1 MFRDVKEK
9 VSQKVFL
16 PNEMND
22 DHIFHLEHNA
32 DQLPDLT
39 KSEDIFNVLALC
51 MYCILS
57 NVLDS
62 RTYSFP
68 DQSPQELDILL
79 QQRMQYDYNAL
90 SPVDRRT
97 FSYYRGLAVNLISW
111 ISCHYLGL
119 DSEGDG
125 DNMESIEDLA
135 LVYLKRLAS
144 GLLNYKVCLTR
155 VQQLGR
161 PNCTIADVRRQL
173 DLLFENP
180 ILGLQKSFLSAAD
193 IGTAKEFGLGFSPDR
208 YSFAENPDPLN
219 FEGK

>member
-1 MFRDVKEK
+1 MGDSIMSGPEKPEARILLFRMLQYLYKFYVQGCDRKSESK
-9 VSQKVFL
+9 GVSPRYVL
-16 PNEMND
+16 L
-22 DHIFHLEHNA
+22 IFHLEHNA

-39 KSEDIFNVLALC
+39 ESEDIFNVLALC

-97 FSYYRGLAVNLISW
+97 FSYYRGLALNLISW
-111 ISCHYLGL
+111 ISCHYLGF

-125 DNMESIEDLA
+125 EDMETISALA
-135 LVYLKRLAS
+135 SVYLQRLAS
-144 GLLNYKVCLTR
+144 GLPPVL
-155 VQQLGR
+155 
-161 PNCTIADVRRQL
+161 
-173 DLLFENP
+173 P
-180 ILGLQKSFLSAAD
+180 I
-193 IGTAKEFGLGFSPDR
+193 
-208 YSFAENPDPLN
+208 
-219 FEGK
+219 